1 MNIICLEDE
10 AFHALVEKVVARVMD
25 KLPTHQKKWVSDE
38 EAMNMLNITS
48 KTTLQ
53 HLRDEGKIEFT
64 QPMKKVIL
72 YNPESI
78 NAYLEKHKRKTF

>member
-10 AFHALVEKVVARVMD
+10 AFYMLIEKVVERVMD
-25 KLPTHQKKWVSDE
+25 KLPAHQPKWVSE
-38 EAMNMLNITS
+38 EIAMSMLNVSS
-48 KTTLQ
+48 KTTLF
-53 HLRDEGKIEFT
+53 HLRMEGKIEFT

>member
-10 AFHALVEKVVARVMD
+10 AFYALVEKVVERVMEQ
-25 KLPTHQKKWVSDE
+25 LPPHQPKWVNDE
-38 EAMNMLNITS
+38 TALRMLNITS